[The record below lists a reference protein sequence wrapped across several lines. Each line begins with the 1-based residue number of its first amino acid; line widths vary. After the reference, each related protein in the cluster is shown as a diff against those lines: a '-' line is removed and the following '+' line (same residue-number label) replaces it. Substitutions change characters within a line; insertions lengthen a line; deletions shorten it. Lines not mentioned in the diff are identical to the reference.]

1 MDDKKKVLHDYYK
14 AKLRLE
20 ILTAE
25 VKEKQEAVMTYLSEQ
40 PGGKAEIDHAKF
52 TVRKT
57 PVYEFSEQVKKAE
70 DFAKESSKLIKDQ
83 KDLEIKNGIAK
94 VISES
99 VTVMMIK
106 L

>member
-1 MDDKKKVLHDYYK
+1 MDDKTTVLHDYYK
-14 AKLRLE
+14 AKLQLE
-20 ILTAE
+20 ILTLE
-25 VKEKQEAVMTYLSEQ
+25 VKDKQEAVMAYLTQQ
-40 PGGKAEIDHAKF
+40 PDGKAIIDHAKF
-52 TVRKT
+52 ATRKT

-83 KDLEIKNGIAK
+83 KDLEIKNGTAK

-99 VTVMMIK
+99 VTVVMTK